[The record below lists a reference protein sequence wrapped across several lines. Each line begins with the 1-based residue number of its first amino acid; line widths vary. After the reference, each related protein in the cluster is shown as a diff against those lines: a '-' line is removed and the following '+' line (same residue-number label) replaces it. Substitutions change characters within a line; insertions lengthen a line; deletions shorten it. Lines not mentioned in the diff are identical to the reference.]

1 MDQARLG
8 NEAQNTL
15 VHEVGHW
22 LGLEHTFGDA
32 GSLCTLDDGLLDT
45 TRTSGARASIFNC
58 YQKPCDSETE
68 ARINNWMSVSSF

>member
-15 VHEVGHW
+15 VHEAGHW
-22 LGLEHTFGDA
+22 LGLEHTFGDL

-45 TRTSGARASIFNC
+45 TRTSGDIYVVFEC
-58 YQKPCDSETE
+58 FQIPCDIDATR
-68 ARINNWMSVSSF
+68 RIENWMSVSF